1 MSQFGPEAWK
11 MYNNQLVLMLESAQK
26 QLSDLRLVTLQAHGQ
41 TPSVYYNVPAVPT
54 LIRSVSADF

>member
-11 MYNNQLVLMLESAQK
+11 MYNNQLVQMLESAQK
-26 QLSDLRLVTLQAHGQ
+26 QLSNLRLVTLQPHGQ
-41 TPSVYYNVPAVPT
+41 TPSVYYNFPAVPG